1 MAESVFESLELFLQ
15 DYANFVAFINMYAAN
30 PELTSSLKWL
40 QWIKG
45 RINWYH
51 GLRGIN
57 PNLSPLY
64 WGCTPESSW
73 GSKTFESE
81 SVNPWTIIARQAPLS
96 MEFSRE
102 EYCSG

>member
-57 PNLSPLY
+57 PNLSPPY